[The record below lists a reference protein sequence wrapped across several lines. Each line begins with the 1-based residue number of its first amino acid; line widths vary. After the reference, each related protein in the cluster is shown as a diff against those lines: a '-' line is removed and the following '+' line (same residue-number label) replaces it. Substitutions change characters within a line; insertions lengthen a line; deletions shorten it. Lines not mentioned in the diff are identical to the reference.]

1 MTTSVIVCSGCCCGN
16 FEKGHDKVP
25 FDLLENEWEKHEL
38 NENISLKF
46 SGCLGPCSMRNVVIL
61 DTVEGPIWLGGLS
74 SDEHYRGVVEW
85 ARDYATNGP
94 ESNLS
99 EILQQLIFERTQN
112 FKIQEPRR
120 NF

>member
-16 FEKGHDKVP
+16 LEKGHDKVP

-61 DTVEGPIWLGGLS
+61 DTVEGPILLGGLS
-74 SDEHYRGVVEW
+74 SD
-85 ARDYATNGP
+85 
-94 ESNLS
+94 
-99 EILQQLIFERTQN
+99 
-112 FKIQEPRR
+112 
-120 NF
+120 